1 MDLFILDKIILK
13 FLLNIGPERLFFY
26 SLFGLGITNT
36 LYTST
41 ADKRLKK

>member
-13 FLLNIGPERLFFY
+13 FLFSIGPKRLFFY

-36 LYTST
+36 LCASNSN
-41 ADKRLKK
+41 KRLKK